1 MCSKHIEA
9 YNKLII
15 KQDLSWLINKIKSS
29 NSVSNSR
36 ELVVVTLALVV
47 VLAITVIVVLTVVI
61 VLAALVVVIVVEVVV
76 VLVVIIVA
84 AAAKVSYLLCI
95 HSFRIYRNKTNKKS
109 VEIFAKYCESN

>member
-15 KQDLSWLINKIKSS
+15 KQDLSWLITTIKSS

-84 AAAKVSYLLCI
+84 AAKVSYLLCI

>member
-15 KQDLSWLINKIKSS
+15 KQDLSWLITKIKSS

-84 AAAKVSYLLCI
+84 AAKVSYLLCI
-95 HSFRIYRNKTNKKS
+95 HSFRIYRNKTNTKS